1 MQDKIDLDGE
11 LWDRIGRFVTKEGE
25 RETEDDDI

>member
-11 LWDRIGRFVTKEGE
+11 LWDGIGRFVTKGE